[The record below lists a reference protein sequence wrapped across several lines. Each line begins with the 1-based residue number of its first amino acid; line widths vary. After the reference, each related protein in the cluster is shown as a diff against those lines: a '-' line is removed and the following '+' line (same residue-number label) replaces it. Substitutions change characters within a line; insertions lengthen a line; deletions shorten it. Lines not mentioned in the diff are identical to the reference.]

1 MTEPDVEGEL
11 IYHGPNVMLGYAGHR
26 EELACGDT
34 QGGELRTGD
43 LGCFDA
49 DGFFRITGRTKRIAK
64 VFGVRQNLDEIE
76 SVAGAF
82 GLVAA
87 TDGGHRIVLWR
98 EANAG
103 IGPDDLRRA
112 VARRFGLN
120 PRAFAVRELDEL
132 PRTASG
138 KIDYERLAERDAR

>member
-1 MTEPDVEGEL
+1 MTRRAESCVRETSAASTRMASSGSPA
-11 IYHGPNVMLGYAGHR
+11 GPSGS
-26 EELACGDT
+26 
-34 QGGELRTGD
+34 QKSS
-43 LGCFDA
+43 GCA
-49 DGFFRITGRTKRIAK
+49 
-64 VFGVRQNLDEIE
+64 QNLDEIE
-76 SVAGAF
+76 SVASAYGP
-82 GLVAA
+82 VAA

-103 IGPDDLRRA
+103 IEPDDLRRA

-120 PRAFAVRELDEL
+120 PSAFAVRKLDEL